1 MLSAYQTINRRK
13 PAVFLNLVA
22 AARSGTSACLFV
34 LGGGDT
40 DAEKYR
46 WSAKNLSSSNVD
58 IIGQATSPS
67 PPTSIP
73 PNPKTSSVPSY
84 SILHLTYH
92 NHHGIRVETGRREY
106 LSIAAQAIRKSL
118 KEQARVAAERR
129 SGNELKV
136 SRWENGKQ
144 QEAKYLGNSEQ

>member
-1 MLSAYQTINRRK
+1 MAFAWK
-13 PAVFLNLVA
+13 
-22 AARSGTSACLFV
+22 
-34 LGGGDT
+34 
-40 DAEKYR
+40 
-46 WSAKNLSSSNVD
+46 
-58 IIGQATSPS
+58 QAG
-67 PPTSIP
+67 
-73 PNPKTSSVPSY
+73 VSY
-84 SILHLTYH
+84 
-92 NHHGIRVETGRREY
+92 NKY